1 MSVKQIAR
9 LLGATALI
17 TIGVSA
23 PAAAVEGGLGAW
35 LKGYGGF
42 MAGIVP
48 PEPGLYASDDYYY
61 YHGSAGS
68 EVRNGNV
75 ELGVDVTL
83 NADLVDVL
91 YVTDWHILGATYAAG
106 GAVDYIWA
114 NLDASLQTRF
124 GGREISVSNSGIG
137 DSLLIP
143 FLLGWNDGNLHWN
156 VGLDVYVPTGAYSV
170 DQPLSVGKNVWG
182 FMPEFAVTY
191 FDPKTG
197 LDVSATFAFTA
208 LTNNAAT
215 DYQSGDM
222 FNLDWAIGKHF
233 GANGEWEAGIMG
245 NLVHQISGDSGTGAR
260 LGPNEASSSGIGPG
274 ISYST
279 KLGRFPTSFTARWEH
294 DFAAE
299 NTFKGNLALATAT
312 IAF

>member
-1 MSVKQIAR
+1 VKRYAR
-9 LLGATALI
+9 TVGAAAL
-17 TIGVSA
+17 TVAAGCA
-23 PAAAVEGGLGAW
+23 PAAAVESGLGAW

-42 MAGIVP
+42 MAGVMP
-48 PEPGLYASDDYYY
+48 PAPGLYTSDDYYY
-61 YHGSAGS
+61 YHGRADS

-75 ELGVDVTL
+75 EFGVDVTL
-83 NADLVDVL
+83 NADLLAGL
-91 YVTDWHILGATYAAG
+91 YVTDWHFLGGTYAAG

-114 NLDASLQTRF
+114 DLDASLETRL
-124 GGREISVSNSGIG
+124 GGRNISLTNSGIG

-143 FLLGWNDGNLHWN
+143 FLLGWNYGNLHWN
-156 VGLDVYVPTGAYSV
+156 VGLNVYVPTGAYSV
-170 DQPLSVGKNVWG
+170 RELSVGKNVWG
-182 FMPEFAVTY
+182 FMPQFAVTY

-197 LDVSATFAFTA
+197 LDFSGTFVLTA

-233 GANGEWEAGIMG
+233 GAKGEWEGGIMG

-260 LGPNEASSSGIGPG
+260 LGPFEADSSAIGPG

-279 KLGRFPTSFTARWEH
+279 ALGRFPASFTARWEH
-294 DFAAE
+294 DFHAE
-299 NTFKGNLALATAT
+299 NTFRGDLALVTAT
-312 IAF
+312 IKF